1 MASQKKAT
9 KEVKKEQVKEVKK
22 QENNEQFIKLAKD
35 LKEIMLDLNQRV
47 SEIESLFERI
57 RTRLGL

>member
-9 KEVKKEQVKEVKK
+9 KKEVKK
-22 QENNEQFIKLAKD
+22 QENNEEFVKLAKD
-35 LKEIMLDLNQRV
+35 LKDIIVNLNQRM
-47 SEIESLFERI
+47 SEMESLFERI

>member
-9 KEVKKEQVKEVKK
+9 KEVKKEQVKEVIK

>member
-9 KEVKKEQVKEVKK
+9 KKEIKK
-22 QENNEQFIKLAKD
+22 QENNEEFVKLAQD
-35 LKEIMLDLNQRV
+35 LKEVMVTLNQRV
-47 SEIESLFERI
+47 SEMEIIFEKI

>member
-9 KEVKKEQVKEVKK
+9 KKEVEK
-22 QENNEQFIKLAKD
+22 QESNEQFIKLAQD

>member
-9 KEVKKEQVKEVKK
+9 KKEVKK
-22 QENNEQFIKLAKD
+22 QENNEEFVKLAKD
-35 LKEIMLDLNQRV
+35 LKDIIVNLNQRM
-47 SEIESLFERI
+47 SEMESLFKRI